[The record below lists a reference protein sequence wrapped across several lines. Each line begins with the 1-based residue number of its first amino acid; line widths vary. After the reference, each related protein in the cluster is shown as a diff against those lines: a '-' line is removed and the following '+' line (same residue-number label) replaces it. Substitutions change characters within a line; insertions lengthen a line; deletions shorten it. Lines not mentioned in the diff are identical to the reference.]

1 MVTEVLAWNK
11 ILFAITAQGE
21 KDKTMKNKFTIVTL
35 LFVLCTSAFAEQ
47 CYFQS
52 RRTSYDAGTKVKKIS
67 CQVLKNAFQ
76 DVHFYNG
83 NDNYARYYEKKIGQ
97 EGNLIVEDNGDILM
111 TKFYYALGEFRY
123 YGQIRY
129 RGANVI
135 SCKTTTSSGYCDQFE
150 YTDFGNYLRDFLS
163 SLTRKKKK

>member
-1 MVTEVLAWNK
+1 
-11 ILFAITAQGE
+11 
-21 KDKTMKNKFTIVTL
+21 
-35 LFVLCTSAFAEQ
+35 
-47 CYFQS
+47 
-52 RRTSYDAGTKVKKIS
+52 
-67 CQVLKNAFQ
+67 
-76 DVHFYNG
+76 
-83 NDNYARYYEKKIGQ
+83 
-97 EGNLIVEDNGDILM
+97 M

-135 SCKTTTSSGYCDQFE
+135 SCQTSTSSGYCDQFE